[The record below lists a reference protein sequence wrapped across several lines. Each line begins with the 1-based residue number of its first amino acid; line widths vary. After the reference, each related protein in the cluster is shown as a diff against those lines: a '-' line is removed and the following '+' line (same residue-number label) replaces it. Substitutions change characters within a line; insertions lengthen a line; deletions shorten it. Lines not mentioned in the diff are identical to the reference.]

1 MIPIF
6 RKMAKLVQGPT
17 RFTHPEWTTSNLT
30 HYANAESERAAAERL
45 VEESKRLSEETA
57 KRTEKTQRDVSKK
70 LGKFQYSLM
79 LYICHHMVEFFHVLI
94 ILSFTSIQSFITC
107 SLYSWHMFAQIE
119 QVQENRPFAQK
130 LHDTVSPKF
139 WCHAQF
145 SSIFNACKV
154 KSLFII
160 WDKIRRVLKIYIV
173 MFADFRTENWWH
185 QVLEEGA
192 GW

>member
-70 LGKFQYSLM
+70 LGKFKYFLM
-79 LYICHHMVEFFHVLI
+79 LYICHHMVEFFSCFDKLKVHFYTVL
-94 ILSFTSIQSFITC
+94 
-107 SLYSWHMFAQIE
+107 H
-119 QVQENRPFAQK
+119 N
-130 LHDTVSPKF
+130 
-139 WCHAQF
+139 
-145 SSIFNACKV
+145 
-154 KSLFII
+154 LFI
-160 WDKIRRVLKIYIV
+160 VFMTYV
-173 MFADFRTENWWH
+173 CTN
-185 QVLEEGA
+185 
-192 GW
+192 

>member
-94 ILSFTSIQSFITC
+94 ILRFTSIQSFITC
-107 SLYSWHMFAQIE
+107 LLYFSKHMSYYDICLHKLNKYKKIDLLHKSYMTRLVQSFDAMHNFQVSLMHA
-119 QVQENRPFAQK
+119 K
-130 LHDTVSPKF
+130 L
-139 WCHAQF
+139 
-145 SSIFNACKV
+145 NLYL
-154 KSLFII
+154 LFET
-160 WDKIRRVLKIYIV
+160 KLGE
-173 MFADFRTENWWH
+173 F
-185 QVLEEGA
+185 
-192 GW
+192 

>member
-94 ILSFTSIQSFITC
+94 ILRFTSIQS
-107 SLYSWHMFAQIE
+107 L
-119 QVQENRPFAQK
+119 
-130 LHDTVSPKF
+130 
-139 WCHAQF
+139 
-145 SSIFNACKV
+145 SS
-154 KSLFII
+154 
-160 WDKIRRVLKIYIV
+160 
-173 MFADFRTENWWH
+173 
-185 QVLEEGA
+185 
-192 GW
+192 

>member
-1 MIPIF
+1 
-6 RKMAKLVQGPT
+6 
-17 RFTHPEWTTSNLT
+17 
-30 HYANAESERAAAERL
+30 
-45 VEESKRLSEETA
+45 
-57 KRTEKTQRDVSKK
+57 
-70 LGKFQYSLM
+70 
-79 LYICHHMVEFFHVLI
+79 
-94 ILSFTSIQSFITC
+94 
-107 SLYSWHMFAQIE
+107 MFAQIE
-119 QVQENRPFAQK
+119 QVQENTPFAQK